1 MRALLPLLAFAGLLV
16 PPPALAAPL
25 AAPTLTLE
33 QAVATALAHQP
44 QVARARA
51 ELAGA
56 RAGARQAEGALGPQL
71 SLATS
76 YALGPAR
83 QNVNQVGVPVTNLGT
98 YAAGV
103 NADQLIWDFGQGW
116 RRARASA
123 TQAEAQARSVQGT
136 EQEVVLQVRTAYFA
150 AQASE
155 ALLGVARDTVANRQR
170 HEGRV
175 RSLVEVGSRA
185 PIELAQATRDLAR
198 SRLDLINA
206 ESALQLARAQLVQAM
221 GRPPAAGF
229 RLTAAAMPPVAG
241 ENRPL
246 AGLVGEAT
254 SRRPD
259 VAALDARVQA
269 AELTLE
275 AAERATLPGLRANAG
290 AGTNGSPI
298 STPNNFWNL
307 GVGLSWPLYTS
318 GQREAQ
324 ADAARAALEAARAD
338 AEALRQQVR
347 LGVEQAYLRV
357 ATARAATQAADAATQ
372 AAWRQLQL
380 AEGRYVAGVGSILE
394 LGDAQLAH
402 ASARAQGI
410 QERFNMATARAALL
424 RALGRD

>member
-1 MRALLPLLAFAGLLV
+1 MRALAALPLAAALLAPA
-16 PPPALAAPL
+16 PALAAP
-25 AAPTLTLE
+25 APTLTLE
-33 QAVATALAHQP
+33 QAVETALAHQP

-56 RAGARQAEGALGPQL
+56 RAGVRQAQGALGPQL
-71 SLATS
+71 SIATS
-76 YALGPAR
+76 YQLGPAR

-98 YAAGV
+98 YAAGL
-103 NADQLIWDFGQGW
+103 NADQLVWDFGQGW
-116 RRARASA
+116 RRAEASA
-123 TQAEAQARSVQGT
+123 SQAEASALGVAGT
-136 EQEVVLQVRTAYFA
+136 EQDVVLQVRTAYFA

-198 SRLDLINA
+198 ARLDLLNA
-206 ESALQLARAQLVQAM
+206 ESGLQLARAQLAQAM

-229 RLTAAAMPPVAG
+229 RLAAASMPPVTG
-241 ENRPL
+241 EGRPL
-246 AGLVGEAT
+246 DTLVAEAIA
-254 SRRPD
+254 RRPD
-259 VAALDARVQA
+259 VAALEARVQA
-269 AELTLE
+269 QALTAE
-275 AAERATLPGLRANAG
+275 AAERATLPGVRASAG
-290 AGTNGSPI
+290 AGTNGSPVG
-298 STPNNFWNL
+298 TPNNFWSL

-324 ADAARAALEAARAD
+324 AEAALAALEAVR
-338 AEALRQQVR
+338 AEAEGLRQQVR
-347 LGVEQAYLRV
+347 LGVEQAQLRV

-380 AEGRYVAGVGSILE
+380 AEGRYAAGVGSILE

-410 QERFNMATARAALL
+410 QERFNLATARAALV
-424 RALGRD
+424 RALGRG